1 MYLSRSYFKFVSC
14 RLIPVILEGSVCQQ
28 GLYLTK
34 TIVTHVSQMSTEQ
47 CGPGLKVC
55 VFNSIAN
62 SENHSFIS
70 KELKYCRCFSFD
82 AL

>member
-34 TIVTHVSQMSTEQ
+34 TIGTHVSQTSTEQ
-47 CGPGLKVC
+47 CGPGLKVS
-55 VFNSIAN
+55 VFYPIA
-62 SENHSFIS
+62 
-70 KELKYCRCFSFD
+70 K
-82 AL
+82 